1 MKIIGII
8 ASTVL
13 LLFGC
18 QNETTVTG
26 YQKDL
31 DFMNKYKEVIE
42 LSPTDNSKS
51 RIMIIPAYQGRVM
64 TSTANDKSYGWINY
78 ELIKNGENL
87 PHMNAFGGEERIWLS
102 PEGGQF
108 SIYFKPNEPFDF
120 ENWQTPSVI
129 DTEAFEIL
137 SKTETEVQ
145 FSKIARL
152 KNHLGTTFEIEI
164 LRRVKALDKSDIK
177 KSLGMQLGNSIKT
190 VAYESVNELINK
202 GKDWDKESGTLG
214 IWLLGM
220 FKPSDKTT
228 LVAPFR
234 TSDNLGLT
242 DDYFGK
248 IPSDRLVLI
257 DSIILFKGDG
267 KSRGK
272 IGLNSTSAKP
282 VSGAWDA
289 ENEILTIVIF
299 DLDRNGDYLKSSWEI
314 HKEPYIGDAFN
325 AYNDGIT
332 EDGTQMGPFIELESN
347 SPTRALKN
355 EERIVHSQKIFHFE
369 GNKAD
374 LNIISQKILGI
385 SLVKIES
392 SMN

>member
-1 MKIIGII
+1 MYLTRLF
-8 ASTVL
+8 TVQ
-13 LLFGC
+13 LLFMISC
-18 QNETTVTG
+18 QTETD

-31 DFMNKYKEVIE
+31 IFMREHTDVVE
-42 LSPTDNSKS
+42 LSSPDLPNS
-51 RIMIIPAYQGRVM
+51 RIMVIPSYQGRVM

-78 ELIKNGENL
+78 ELIKSGEIM

-108 SIYFKPNEPFDF
+108 SIYFKPNVAFDF

-145 FSKIARL
+145 FSNTAVL
-152 KNHLGTTFEIEI
+152 KNHSGTTFEIEI
-164 LRRVKALDKSDIK
+164 LRVVKSLTKSDIE

-190 VAYESVNELINK
+190 VAYESVNELVNK

-220 FKPSDKTT
+220 FKPSDKTI
-228 LVAPFR
+228 LVAPFNF
-234 TSDNLGLT
+234 SNNLGLT

-248 IPSDRLVLI
+248 IPSNRLVLI
-257 DSIILFKGDG
+257 DSTILFKGDG
-267 KSRGK
+267 KLRGK

-289 ENEILTIVIF
+289 ENEVLTIIIF

-314 HKEPYIGDAFN
+314 HKKPYTGDAFN

-347 SPTRALKN
+347 SPTRALKS
-355 EERIVHSQKIFHFE
+355 EERIVHSQKTFHFE
-369 GNKAD
+369 GDKAELD
-374 LNIISQKILGI
+374 IISQKMLGI
-385 SLVKIES
+385 SLAKIES